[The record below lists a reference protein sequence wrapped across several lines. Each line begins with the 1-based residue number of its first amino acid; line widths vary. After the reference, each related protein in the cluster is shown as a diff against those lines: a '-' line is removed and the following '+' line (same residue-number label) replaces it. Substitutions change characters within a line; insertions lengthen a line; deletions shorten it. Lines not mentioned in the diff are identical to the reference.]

1 VSREAVEGM
10 TPSSNHRYQ
19 KQNMPEAIGWEGCMD
34 VVVGHRSNDRPM
46 MGGKIS
52 LSHVDKGYIDV

>member
-1 VSREAVEGM
+1 M